1 MILPQ
6 TNTHTYGNVEIVIH
20 RPVLDEQTR
29 QKNEAN
35 LLRALACCGRS
46 MHRRE
51 NQNEDEG
58 LVTA

>member
-1 MILPQ
+1 MEH
-6 TNTHTYGNVEIVIH
+6 HTRTYDCGHVSIVIH
-20 RPVLDEQTR
+20 RPVLDDQTR

-51 NQNEDEG
+51 KQNEKTG